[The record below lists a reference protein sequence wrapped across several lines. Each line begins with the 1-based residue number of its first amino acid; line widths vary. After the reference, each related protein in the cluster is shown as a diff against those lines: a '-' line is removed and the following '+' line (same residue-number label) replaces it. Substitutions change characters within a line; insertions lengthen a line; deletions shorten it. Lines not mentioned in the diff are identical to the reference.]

1 MINQRSRIFF
11 FSAPVFFT
19 WVLLMSAGIA
29 RTQTLG
35 EPEHF
40 TASAVDINTG
50 KIGRIEVQVNRW
62 STTAERT
69 ELTQTLFKKGPQAL
83 LEAVRD
89 KRSVGRIYSTG
100 SIGYDLRFAY
110 QRKLP
115 DGGREIVLA
124 TDRPMS
130 VWELTNQ
137 PRSADYPFTWVQ
149 LQMRP
154 DGTGDGKLAV
164 AARIIGEEADRLI
177 EVEDYALR
185 PVRLN
190 GVKSTKGNN

>member
-1 MINQRSRIFF
+1 MNRFRLRTAV
-11 FSAPVFFT
+11 FSATLFLVWT
-19 WVLLMSAGIA
+19 IVSSGGIGRA
-29 RTQTLG
+29 QTQG

-40 TASAVDINTG
+40 TANAVDINTAQT
-50 KIGRIEVQVNRW
+50 GRIEIQVNRW
-62 STTAERT
+62 STQAERT
-69 ELTQTLFKKGPQAL
+69 GLMQTLFKKGSEAL

-89 KRSVGRIYSTG
+89 LRPVGRIYSTG

-115 DGGREIVLA
+115 EGGREIVLA
-124 TDRPMS
+124 TDRPMNF
-130 VWELTNQ
+130 WELTNQ

-154 DGTGDGKLAV
+154 DGTGEGKLAV
-164 AARIIGEEADRLI
+164 AAKIIGEEADRLI

-185 PVRLN
+185 PIKLNNVRA
-190 GVKSTKGNN
+190 TKK